1 MPYFKHDGLDFAFLD
16 EGEGE
21 PILLVH
27 GFASNKEIN
36 WVLPL
41 WVATLKE
48 AGRRVIAL
56 DNRGHGASS
65 KPHDPAAYSLPQMA
79 SDSVALLDHLG
90 LERVDFL
97 GYSMGGRIG
106 MLLALRHPDR
116 LRSAILG
123 GIGASIITG
132 PGRGSHIVEALE
144 APSAQSI
151 GDPIAHSFRMF
162 AEQTKSDLKALA
174 ACMRGLR
181 HQFLPEELAGCGVP
195 MLIVRGGDDKDIA
208 GPAADIAGII
218 PGCAYIEIPYRN
230 HMTVIGDKVFKES
243 VIDFLRRRL

>member
-1 MPYFKHDGLDFAFLD
+1 MPNFKHEGLDFAFLD
-16 EGEGE
+16 EGKGE

-48 AGRRVIAL
+48 AGRRVIAI

-65 KPHDPAAYSLPQMA
+65 KPHDAAAYSLPQMA
-79 SDSVALLDHLG
+79 SDSIALLDYLR
-90 LERVDFL
+90 LERVDYL

-116 LRSAILG
+116 LRSASLG
-123 GIGASIITG
+123 GIGASLITG

-144 APSAQSI
+144 APSVQSI
-151 GDPIAHSFRMF
+151 ADPMARSFRMF

-174 ACMRGLR
+174 ACMRGLPY
-181 HQFLPEELAGCGVP
+181 QFSPEELAGCRVP

-208 GPAADIAGII
+208 GPAAHIAAII
-218 PGCAYIEIPYRN
+218 PGCAYIEIPNRN
-230 HMTVIGDKVFKES
+230 HMTVVGDEVFKES
-243 VIDFLRRRL
+243 VVDFLQRRP